1 MALLVCSTNQRKI
14 WCSCSLLWV
23 IFLRFFSR
31 VNCVCG
37 HTIQSYYCKSDQHSE
52 LISENFYKNYF
63 TEIYG
68 IFHFENSGC
77 CNINVPVLN
86 YETERVILWNSTL
99 LHSKGGHTRVL
110 EEYVSVRVIHSLAM
124 PDIDHYK
131 PFNVEIKV

>member
-14 WCSCSLLWV
+14 WCYSPLLWV

-52 LISENFYKNYF
+52 LISANFYKNYF

-77 CNINVPVLN
+77 YNINVPVLN

-99 LHSKGGHTRVL
+99 PPQQGKDIPVFSRNTSLSGL
-110 EEYVSVRVIHSLAM
+110 FIHWLC
-124 PDIDHYK
+124 PTLTIRN
-131 PFNVEIKV
+131 PLT

>member
-1 MALLVCSTNQRKI
+1 MTLLVCSTNQRKI

-99 LHSKGGHTRVL
+99 PHSKGRTYPCSRGIRLCQGYSFTGYAR
-110 EEYVSVRVIHSLAM
+110 Y
-124 PDIDHYK
+124 
-131 PFNVEIKV
+131 